1 MLRGRLR
8 TIAGLPCGFDS
19 RGGSWVEKSASPS
32 VGNRFLPYIM
42 SGRGDDLDWV
52 SACLIT
58 ANSSHSA
65 YPPQV
70 NGPGAQ
76 GTGID
81 VSVDA
86 RAWCPEGPCR
96 RPPPAD
102 RADGL
107 LPHDAR
113 IRIKK
118 TWPVSAGH
126 SMRIADVSASPRA
139 SSFDRP
145 VTRYPKH

>member
-1 MLRGRLR
+1 
-8 TIAGLPCGFDS
+8 
-19 RGGSWVEKSASPS
+19 
-32 VGNRFLPYIM
+32 M

-86 RAWCPEGPCR
+86 GRGARKG
-96 RPPPAD
+96 
-102 RADGL
+102 RADGRL
-107 LPHDAR
+107 LRTAP
-113 IRIKK
+113 
-118 TWPVSAGH
+118 T
-126 SMRIADVSASPRA
+126 ASSRTTRA
-139 SSFDRP
+139 SE
-145 VTRYPKH
+145 